1 MKNCKDYAQ
10 LLLQNS
16 IYLLKFSSEEKNAIK
31 YLKLLYCVFTLFFY
45 YHFSYFLLWF
55 ILFL

>member
-31 YLKLLYCVFTLFFY
+31 
-45 YHFSYFLLWF
+45 
-55 ILFL
+55 